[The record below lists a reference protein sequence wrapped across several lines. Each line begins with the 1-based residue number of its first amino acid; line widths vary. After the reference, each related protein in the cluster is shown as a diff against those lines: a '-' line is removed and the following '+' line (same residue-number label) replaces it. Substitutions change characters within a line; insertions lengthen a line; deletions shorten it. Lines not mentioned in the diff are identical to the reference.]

1 TRPGDDVEDM
11 VAETFSR
18 AWRAWPRFRGGDAEA
33 RAWLLRIARNHAIAG
48 WRRSRRFRLVAVPE
62 DLADPGGAPE
72 GSVGRLDLE
81 AEILRRARARVASG
95 LISRPRFARPLVVA
109 MAALVPAAA
118 AAALAVALV
127 TNFGHPV
134 SQRTVT
140 GPTPPATP
148 SAEASPSAA
157 PSPVA
162 A

>member
-1 TRPGDDVEDM
+1 MSGCYPALSTAFADVRMVNLMERTPVLSHEATFMALYDREAPLVLRYLRGWTRPGDDVEDM

-81 AEILRRARARVASG
+81 T
-95 LISRPRFARPLVVA
+95 
-109 MAALVPAAA
+109 ALSH
-118 AAALAVALV
+118 L
-127 TNFGHPV
+127 G
-134 SQRTVT
+134 
-140 GPTPPATP
+140 
-148 SAEASPSAA
+148 
-157 PSPVA
+157 
-162 A
+162 